1 MRKISLCKRALFAS
15 IISLASGFIQAQDIT
30 VYGELRPRAEYRNG
44 YGKPIITSNKAGFFV
59 NQRTRIGASFS
70 NDLLKMQVTLQDSR
84 TWGESGSNTDNP
96 SVGVYEAWG
105 EIKMLPGF
113 VAKIGRMPLRY
124 DERKLFS
131 PSNWSNTGNAFDIMM
146 LKYNLKNDFLVD
158 FGFSYSNNKDI
169 SQETYYDPVMK
180 YRYMEILWLSKQ
192 LSKQVTVSAIGVAIS
207 NQDTIATKGRANYK
221 EHKHYH
227 QFTMGGTMK
236 YKPQSFPLEL
246 FIEGYYQC
254 GKVIHKGQ
262 LDKQKSFYLVG
273 NASYKIIRSL
283 SLALGY
289 EYISGDKDPD
299 NGIQK
304 GFVHLFRGNH
314 DFNGTMDYWNST
326 GNRGL
331 QDIYGGL
338 LFTFN
343 KKRSSIEGIFHHFQ
357 TAVQSA
363 DLDGKSLGSELD
375 FIIKH
380 KANEWLSLEA
390 GYDLYFVNENV
401 RIVKGVGGEKTRFA
415 QWGYVSL
422 SIKPSIVFNNVGK
435 KK

>member
-1 MRKISLCKRALFAS
+1 MH
-15 IISLASGFIQAQDIT
+15 AQDII
-30 VYGELRPRAEYRNG
+30 VYGELRPRAEYRDG

-59 NQRTRIGASFS
+59 NQRTRLGASFA
-70 NDLLKMQVTLQDSR
+70 NDLLKMQITFQDSR
-84 TWGESGSNTDNP
+84 TWGEAGSNADNP
-96 SVGVYEAWG
+96 SIGVYEAWG
-105 EIKMLPGF
+105 EIVMLPGLI
-113 VAKIGRMPLRY
+113 AKVGRMPLRY

-131 PSNWSNTGNAFDIMM
+131 PSNWSNTGNAFDMMM
-146 LKYNLKNDFLVD
+146 LKYNLKNNFLVD
-158 FGFSYSNNKDI
+158 FGFSYANNKDI

-192 LSKQVTVSAIGVAIS
+192 LSKQVTASVIGVAIS

-254 GKVIHKGQ
+254 GKVVHKGS

-273 NASYKIIRSL
+273 NASYQIIRPL

-289 EYISGDKDPD
+289 EYISGDKNPN
-299 NGIQK
+299 NGIQT

-326 GNRGL
+326 GDRGL

-357 TAVQSA
+357 TAVQST
-363 DLDGKSLGSELD
+363 DLNGKSLGSELD

-380 KANEWLSLEA
+380 KANDWLSLEA

-422 SIKPSIVFNNVGK
+422 SIKPSIAFNNVGK